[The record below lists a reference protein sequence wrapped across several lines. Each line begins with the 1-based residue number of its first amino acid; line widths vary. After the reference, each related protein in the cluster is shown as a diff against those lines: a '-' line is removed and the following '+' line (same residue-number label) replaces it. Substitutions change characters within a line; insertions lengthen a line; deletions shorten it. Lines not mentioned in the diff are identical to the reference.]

1 MKTSSYS
8 FQKSDIGAQSAW
20 KGFSAQTLYIASRI
34 ISDQSNSMFFPEDI
48 EDLVVKCNNNVVEAV
63 QVKNIT
69 ADLTLSS
76 LASTKTSARG
86 DGFFKRVCSLHK
98 QYPDFNSVRVVYFN
112 SLGTELDEF
121 KRGVSGTKERIQRKL
136 ISNHGIDLDDAEW
149 LLSAFIFEKCNLDE
163 LDSCISEQIHSYLPT
178 MVAPD
183 MAKSLLIQYISN
195 LSHNKEYTSLH
206 LWQEEIHR
214 IGTNIAAIDGYFKV
228 YGKSLIRL
236 SELST
241 SKNSE
246 QLRNEFMQG
255 VSAHPAHIREE
266 LDFRRNEW
274 IAEIQTALNNSRVA
288 LIKGVSGQGKTA
300 LCYRYLIDNYP
311 EELVFCIRSIATE
324 TQAYDLVSAL
334 ESLAKHA
341 PDIAVYID
349 VQPGENQWVFLLQEL
364 QLRGLCVPVLIS
376 IRDEDY
382 NLAQLNGK
390 FVKFDTVELS
400 LSEQE
405 ARNIYDSYTKG
416 QPHPDHR
423 SFEEAWQKF
432 GTHGPLIEFMYLLT
446 NSQTL
451 TQRLNEQVDALLLER
466 IPDSWFDILQLVC
479 LTGRLGCSVNLRT
492 LRTVINCDNVNAA
505 IKRFSDEYLI
515 KISDNG
521 AQIEALH
528 PVRAHII
535 FDALNERIDNNQ
547 EDIVIAAINCIDSSS
562 IRYLLFDY
570 FTSNEYTQAFI
581 YRLATTHFSD
591 WTAYAGVLNAML
603 WLDVKRYVDANM
615 PFIQELI
622 KQRGKGWLTFIP
634 IDMTGLLRPNELIA
648 EGLINMPGVNK
659 TALQTAIQEVKS
671 SLTAMCID
679 YQATDIF
686 VGNCTLPNSHPKL
699 DSEWTNLGYSLFW
712 LSNRNITVDNFLDIK
727 AFEKSMNL
735 GDIQSKADCLRG
747 IIEHEEFADCYSVAK
762 EILVSRII
770 NAYQVIFYEDTSDTL
785 YCKFVPPMFG
795 KQSDDGIRTKHFN
808 HHWRLK
814 MLALLQQI
822 YPQKEYIDI
831 ELLGVDLHGDL
842 GIEPLDYK
850 LHIHKENRRNSWIT
864 DINAWAKT
872 RIDYYNRPNS
882 WKEYVERIDCVRT
895 IANQLVVEII
905 GFIDFLY
912 KKRRFNKDKWDRVV
926 EKRKQF
932 NVYTFGD
939 NLLPISVVD
948 PYCLY
953 REDMSEDT
961 VSETP
966 SPVVSVRYV
975 DKYKKF
981 RKSYTK
987 TFQPLDN
994 FFQQCEEV
1002 LTVRVL
1008 NKSID
1013 GVKKP
1018 RLAIY
1023 NLFDSAKN
1031 IVGFQTEYQN
1041 LFSLYSTL
1049 DTTFATREVESLLV
1063 LVNMWSEVL
1072 ANAPRG
1078 FSLSY
1083 EAKQRHKKS
1092 FDYFNHVISNFT
1104 KASKVKMFTNTDTA
1118 YLMFSFD
1125 PMSGTTLEQEYANA
1139 VTALREAY
1147 KDAIPY
1153 SSERWQIE
1161 TQVPELVYVPLYR
1174 SVPLSSGFSIP
1185 TYKLLDTTE
1194 EKIASSLFPVGEC
1207 EDLYCQLRVN
1217 SSALIQW
1224 KKAISQVGT
1233 IRLLLQQYNLVLAAP
1248 STATC
1253 KEGFETYLSAL
1264 ASALEDIFNDFP
1276 DVSGVI
1282 DDLQQLSDEQVAE
1295 LLGMIAPFFKS
1306 ITSIPEKL
1314 SSRENLAD
1322 IEEMANKAAAA
1333 MVLLQPCVVN
1343 SATS

>member
-1 MKTSSYS
+1 MKTNSYS

-20 KGFSAQTLYIASRI
+20 KGFSAQTLYIASRVI
-34 ISDQSNSMFFPEDI
+34 DDQSNSMFFPEDI

-69 ADLTLSS
+69 ADLSLSS
-76 LASTKTSARG
+76 LASTKTSASG

-98 QYPDFNSVRVVYFN
+98 QYPDFNCVRVVYFN

-121 KRGVSGTKERIQRKL
+121 KRGISGTKERIQRKL
-136 ISNHGIDLDDAEW
+136 ISNHGIDADDAEW

-195 LSHNKEYTSLH
+195 LSHNKGHTSLH

-214 IGTNIAAIDGYFKV
+214 IGSNIAAIDGYFKV

-236 SELST
+236 CELST

-266 LDFRRNEW
+266 LDFHRNEW
-274 IAEIQTALNNSRVA
+274 IAKIQTALNNSGVA

-311 EELVFCIRSIATE
+311 EELVFCVRSIATE

-364 QLRGLCVPVLIS
+364 QLRGLSVPVLIS

-382 NLAQLNGK
+382 NLTRLNGK
-390 FVKFDTVELS
+390 FVQFDTVELS

-405 ARNIYDSYTKG
+405 ARNIYDTYTKD
-416 QPHPDHR
+416 QPHPDYR

-451 TQRLNEQVDALLLER
+451 TQRLTEQVDDLLMER
-466 IPDSWFDILQLVC
+466 VPDSWLDILQLVC

-492 LRTVINCDNVNAA
+492 LRAVINCDNVNAA

-515 KISDNG
+515 KVSDNG

-528 PVRAHII
+528 PVRAQII
-535 FDALNERIDNNQ
+535 CDALNERIDSNQ
-547 EDIVIAAINCIDSSS
+547 EDVVVAAINCIESSNV
-562 IRYLLFDY
+562 RFLLFDY

-622 KQRGKGWLTFIP
+622 NQRGKGWLTFIP
-634 IDMTGLLRPNELIA
+634 IDMTGLLRPNELMA
-648 EGLINMPGVNK
+648 EGLINMSGVNK

-686 VGNCTLPNSHPKL
+686 VGNCTLPNSHPKN
-699 DSEWTNLGYSLFW
+699 DSEWGNLGYSLFW
-712 LSNRNITVDNFLDIK
+712 LSKRRITVSNFFDSS
-727 AFEKSMNL
+727 AFQESMYL
-735 GDIQSKADCLRG
+735 GDVQSKANCLRG
-747 IIEHEEFADCYSVAK
+747 MIEHEAFADCCSAAK
-762 EILVSRII
+762 EILVLRII
-770 NAYQVIFYEDTSDTL
+770 KDYQVIFYEDAPETV

-795 KQSDDGIRTKHFN
+795 ARDKNGNAPRNFN
-808 HHWRLK
+808 HHWRIK
-814 MLALLQQI
+814 MLRLLQQLF
-822 YPQKEYIDI
+822 PEKEYIDI
-831 ELLGVDLHGDL
+831 ELLGVDLHSNL

-850 LHIHKENRRNSWIT
+850 LHIHKDNRPNSWVTEINSWI
-864 DINAWAKT
+864 KT
-872 RIDYYNRPNS
+872 RIDYYNRPSS
-882 WKEYVERIDCVRT
+882 WKEYIERIDCIRT
-895 IANQLVVEII
+895 VANQLVVELI

-912 KKRRFNKDKWDRVV
+912 KKRRFNQDRWNRIV

-932 NVYTFGD
+932 NVHTFGD
-939 NLLPISVVD
+939 NLLPISIVD
-948 PYCLY
+948 PYCLS
-953 REDMSEDT
+953 REDMQEDS
-961 VSETP
+961 VGEIE
-966 SPVVSVRYV
+966 SPLVSVSYV
-975 DKYKKF
+975 DKYKRF
-981 RKSYTK
+981 RKSFSK

-994 FFQQCEEV
+994 FFRQCEEV
-1002 LTVRVL
+1002 LAIRVF
-1008 NKSID
+1008 NKPND
-1013 GVKKP
+1013 NVKEF
-1018 RLAIY
+1018 RLAII

-1031 IVGFQTEYQN
+1031 IVEFQKEYQY
-1041 LFSLYSTL
+1041 LFSPYSML
-1049 DTTFATREVESLLV
+1049 DTTFAAREVEDILV
-1063 LVNMWSEVL
+1063 LVNMWSEVM
-1072 ANAPRG
+1072 ASVPRG

-1092 FDYFNHVISNFT
+1092 FDYFNHVIFNFA
-1104 KASKVKMFTNTDTA
+1104 KASEVGMFTNMNTA

-1125 PMSGTTLEQEYANA
+1125 PMSGATLEQEYANA
-1139 VTALREAY
+1139 VMALRKAC

-1161 TQVPELVYVPLYR
+1161 TQVPELVYVPLYHG
-1174 SVPLSSGFSIP
+1174 VPLSSGFSIP
-1185 TYKLLDTTE
+1185 PYKLLDTAE
-1194 EKIASSLFPVGEC
+1194 EKIASSMFPVGEC
-1207 EDLYCQLRVN
+1207 EDLYCQLRAN
-1217 SSALIQW
+1217 SSDLTRW
-1224 KKAISQVGT
+1224 KKTISQVGT
-1233 IRLLLQQYNLVLAAP
+1233 IRLLLQQYNLVLEAP

-1253 KEGFETYLSAL
+1253 EEGFETYLSAL
-1264 ASALEDIFNDFP
+1264 VYALEDIFNDFS

-1282 DDLQQLSDEQVAE
+1282 DNLQQMDDEQVTE

-1306 ITSIPEKL
+1306 ITSISEKL
-1314 SSRENLAD
+1314 SSCENLVD
-1322 IEEMANKAAAA
+1322 IEEMANTAGAA
-1333 MVLLQPCVVN
+1333 MVLLQPNVVN
-1343 SATS
+1343 QVID

>member
-1 MKTSSYS
+1 MKQSSYS
-8 FQKSDIGAQSAW
+8 FQKSDVGAQSAW
-20 KGFSAQTLYIASRI
+20 KGFSAQTLYIAARI
-34 ISDQSNSMFFPEDI
+34 ISDQSNSMFYPEDI

-76 LASTKTSARG
+76 LASTKTSASG

-98 QYPDFNSVRVVYFN
+98 QYSDFNSVRVVYFN

-136 ISNHGIDLDDAEW
+136 MSNHGIDADDAEW

-195 LSHNKEYTSLH
+195 LSHNKGYTSLH

-274 IAEIQTALNNSRVA
+274 IVEIQTALNNSGVA

-311 EELVFCIRSIATE
+311 EELVFCVRSIATE

-341 PDIAVYID
+341 PDTAVYID

-364 QLRGLCVPVLIS
+364 QLRGLSVPVLIS

-382 NLAQLNGK
+382 NLTRLNGK
-390 FVKFDTVELS
+390 FVQFDIVEIS

-405 ARNIYDSYTKG
+405 ARNIYDSYTKD

-451 TQRLNEQVDALLLER
+451 TQRLNEQVDSLLLER
-466 IPDSWFDILQLVC
+466 VPDSWFDILQLVC

-505 IKRFSDEYLI
+505 IQRFSDEYLI

-535 FDALNERIDNNQ
+535 FNALNERIDSNQ
-547 EDIVIAAINCIDSSS
+547 EDVIVAALNCIDSSN

-570 FTSNEYTQAFI
+570 LTSNEYTQAFV
-581 YRLATTHFSD
+581 YRLAATRFSD

-615 PFIQELI
+615 SFIHELM

-634 IDMTGLLRPNELIA
+634 IDMTGLLRPNELMA

-659 TALQTAIQEVKS
+659 TALQTAILEAKS

-686 VGNCTLPNSHPKL
+686 VGNCTLPNRHPEL
-699 DSEWTNLGYSLFW
+699 DSEWANLGYSLFW
-712 LSNRNITVDNFLDIK
+712 LSNRNITVHSFLDIK
-727 AFEKSMNL
+727 EFEKSMHK

-747 IIEHEEFADCYSVAK
+747 MIEHEAFSDYYSVAK

-770 NAYQVIFYEDTSDTL
+770 KNYQVIFYEDTPDTL
-785 YCKFVPPMFG
+785 YCKFVPQVFG
-795 KQSDDGIRTKHFN
+795 KQSDEEKTKNFN
-808 HHWRLK
+808 QYWRMK

-831 ELLGVDLHGDL
+831 ELLGVDLHSDL

-850 LHIHKENRRNSWIT
+850 LHIPKENRRNNWIV
-864 DINAWAKT
+864 DINAWVKT
-872 RIDYYNRPNS
+872 RIDYYNRPGS

-895 IANQLVVEII
+895 IANQLVIEII

-932 NVYTFGD
+932 NAYTFGD

-961 VSETP
+961 AGETQ
-966 SPVVSVRYV
+966 SHVVGVRYV

-981 RKSYTK
+981 RKSYSK

-994 FFQQCEEV
+994 FFQQCEDV

-1013 GVKKP
+1013 GVKNP

-1031 IVGFQTEYQN
+1031 IVGFQKEYQN
-1041 LFSLYSTL
+1041 LFSSYSTL
-1049 DTTFATREVESLLV
+1049 DEAFDAQEIENLLV
-1063 LVNMWSEVL
+1063 LVNIWTEVL
-1072 ANAPRG
+1072 ASAPRG
-1078 FSLSY
+1078 CSLSY

-1104 KASKVKMFTNTDTA
+1104 KASKVGMFTNVDAT

-1125 PMSGTTLEQEYANA
+1125 PMSGATLEQEYANA
-1139 VTALREAY
+1139 VTALRKAC

-1161 TQVPELVYVPLYR
+1161 TQVPELVYVPLYHG
-1174 SVPLSSGFSIP
+1174 VPLSSGFSIP
-1185 TYKLLDTTE
+1185 TYKLLDTAE
-1194 EKIASSLFPVGEC
+1194 EKIASSMFPVGEC
-1207 EDLYCQLRVN
+1207 EDLYCQQGAN
-1217 SSALIQW
+1217 SADLTQW

-1253 KEGFETYLSAL
+1253 EEGFETYLSAL
-1264 ASALEDIFNDFP
+1264 ASALEDIFNDFS

-1282 DDLQQLSDEQVAE
+1282 DNLQQLADELVAE

-1314 SSRENLAD
+1314 SSRESLGD
-1322 IEEMANKAAAA
+1322 IEEMANSAAAA
-1333 MVLLQPCVVN
+1333 MVLLQPNVAKSV
-1343 SATS
+1343 TSL